1 MKDIKINDAAYFPRP
16 QAMYKELPINIAM
29 GAEAVMYGTICMTS
43 KPCISGAKNIIRTL
57 CNTLWKCTGR

>member
-29 GAEAVMYGTICMTS
+29 GAVAGEYMKAWTE
-43 KPCISGAKNIIRTL
+43 L
-57 CNTLWKCTGR
+57 